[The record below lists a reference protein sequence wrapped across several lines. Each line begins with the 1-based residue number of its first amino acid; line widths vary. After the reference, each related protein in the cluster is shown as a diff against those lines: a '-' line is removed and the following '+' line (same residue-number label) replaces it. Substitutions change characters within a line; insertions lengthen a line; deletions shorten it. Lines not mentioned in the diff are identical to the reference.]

1 MLDNKIFKKTINHL
15 YLDNTFL
22 SKEFKFGSQDEM
34 AEELFATF
42 NEFKGYNV
50 WIAMD
55 SLGKERLLLKIAERY
70 NT

>member
-1 MLDNKIFKKTINHL
+1 
-15 YLDNTFL
+15 
-22 SKEFKFGSQDEM
+22 M

-55 SLGKERLLLKIAERY
+55 SLGKERLLQKIAHSYNTKVTVSSERY
-70 NT
+70 QLLELLE